1 MCCYF
6 CVDFCVFLAQGSG
19 QQVAGCTCPRTQA
32 LLGSPSAAMATDL
45 DAGCREGSA
54 PVSSTGAAKC
64 VGPFLEAMMA
74 DDVAGSLETAL
85 ETDVLQLLATYEKLM
100 SKGDV
105 LSEIFGTE
113 HLQDLATALGVSRPC
128 NAIAEIR
135 EAFLLSVEQ
144 VELAECAQCAAGD
157 QRVQCSVFSLTE
169 GDDTD
174 DEKYFFQTRPR
185 SLISRPARR
194 CRNHCRA
201 PSGVLPRAQM
211 SSSRRSCRMHIL
223 KQPPHLMCS

>member
-1 MCCYF
+1 
-6 CVDFCVFLAQGSG
+6 
-19 QQVAGCTCPRTQA
+19 
-32 LLGSPSAAMATDL
+32 
-45 DAGCREGSA
+45 
-54 PVSSTGAAKC
+54 
-64 VGPFLEAMMA
+64 MA

-105 LSEIFGTE
+105 LSEMFGIE

-128 NAIAEIR
+128 SAIAEIR
-135 EAFLLSVEQ
+135 EAFLLNVEQ

-157 QRVQCSVFSLTE
+157 QSVQCSVFSLTE

-174 DEKYFFQTRPR
+174 DEKDFFQTRPR
-185 SLISRPARR
+185 SLISRPVRR

-211 SSSRRSCRMHIL
+211 RSSRRSCRMHIL
-223 KQPPHLMCS
+223 KKPPHLMCS